1 MSRVILNESDKKA
14 QKTEI
19 KVEKTEAKENLIR
32 WMDEYKNLV
41 FSICLRMTGDYFTA
55 EDIAQETF
63 LSAYMHIEQ
72 FDGNNE
78 KAWLCRIA
86 ANKCTDYLRSAAAK
100 TLPTADDEMPLPVE
114 GSATTVSSSV
124 GADPAEIYETSDVMN
139 SFTRC
144 CEDLP
149 EGYSE
154 VAIKHFIRGKTAREI
169 AEENGDNLK
178 TIQTRIYR
186 AKEMLKK
193 NYRKEWLE
201 A

>member
-1 MSRVILNESDKKA
+1 MS
-14 QKTEI
+14 
-19 KVEKTEAKENLIR
+19 
-32 WMDEYKNLV
+32 EYKNLV

-63 LSAYMHIEQ
+63 LSAYMHMDS

-86 ANKCTDYLRSAAAK
+86 ANKCTDYLRSAAAR
-100 TLPTADDEMPLPVE
+100 TVPTQESEMP
-114 GSATTVSSSV
+114 VSEMGMLSGISHKSNN
-124 GADPAEIYETSDVMN
+124 PAEIYESEEVMN
-139 SFTRC
+139 SFTKC
-144 CEDLP
+144 CEELP
-149 EGYSE
+149 EGYND
-154 VAIKHFIRGKTAREI
+154 VALQHFVNGRTAREI
-169 AEENGDNLK
+169 AEENGDNVK

-193 NYRKEWLE
+193 SYGKEWLE

>member
-1 MSRVILNESDKKA
+1 MKKA
-14 QKTEI
+14 RRE
-19 KVEKTEAKENLIR
+19 VEKIEANENLIR
-32 WMDEYKNLV
+32 WMGEYKNLI

-63 LSAYMHIEQ
+63 LSAYMHMDK

-100 TLPTADDEMPLPVE
+100 SVPTAEDEMPTAAQ
-114 GSATTVSSSV
+114 SAYVAASEAANNP
-124 GADPAEIYETSDVMN
+124 ADIYETEDVMN
-139 SFTRC
+139 TFTRC
-144 CEDLP
+144 CEELP
-149 EGYSE
+149 EAYSDI
-154 VAIKHFIRGKTAREI
+154 ALQHFIRGRTAKEI
-169 AEENGDNLK
+169 AEEKGDNLK
-178 TIQTRIYR
+178 TIQTRIFR

-193 NYRKEWLE
+193 TCRKEWLE

>member
-1 MSRVILNESDKKA
+1 M
-14 QKTEI
+14 
-19 KVEKTEAKENLIR
+19 EKTEAKENLIR
-32 WMDEYKNLV
+32 WMDEYKNLI

-63 LSAYMHIEQ
+63 LSAYMHIDS

-86 ANKCTDYLRSAAAK
+86 ANKCTDYLRSAATKA
-100 TLPTADDEMPLPVE
+100 LPTADDEMPLPVT
-114 GSATTVSSSV
+114 GSVSTVSSSA
-124 GADPAEIYETSDVMN
+124 GADPADIYETSDLLN
-139 SFTRC
+139 SFTKC

-149 EGYSE
+149 EGYSD
-154 VAIKHFIRGKTAREI
+154 VAIKHFIRGQTAREI

>member
-1 MSRVILNESDKKA
+1 M
-14 QKTEI
+14 QKQ
-19 KVEKTEAKENLIR
+19 EAKENLIR
-32 WMDEYKNLV
+32 WMDEYKNLI

-63 LSAYMHIEQ
+63 ISAYMHIEQ

-100 TLPTADDEMPLPVE
+100 TLPTAYDEMPEPAG
-114 GSATTVSSSV
+114 GSAEYVAGSITQ
-124 GADPAEIYETSDVMN
+124 DPADIYETEDVMN
-139 SFTRC
+139 SFTKC

-149 EGYSE
+149 EGYSD
-154 VAIKHFIRGKTAREI
+154 VAIKHFIRGQTAREI

-186 AKEMLKK
+186 AKEMIKK
-193 NYRKEWLE
+193 SYRKEWLE

>member
-1 MSRVILNESDKKA
+1 M
-14 QKTEI
+14 
-19 KVEKTEAKENLIR
+19 EKTEAKENLIR
-32 WMDEYKNLV
+32 WMDEYKNLI

-63 LSAYMHIEQ
+63 LSAYMHIDG
-72 FDGNNE
+72 FDGTNE

-86 ANKCTDYLRSAAAK
+86 ANKCTDYLRSAAAR
-100 TLPTADDEMPLPVE
+100 TLPTADDEMPQPVM
-114 GSATTVSSSV
+114 GSVSTVSSSA
-124 GADPAEIYETSDVMN
+124 GADPADIYETSDVLN
-139 SFTRC
+139 SFTKC

-149 EGYSE
+149 EGYSD
-154 VAIKHFIRGKTAREI
+154 VAIKHFIRGQTAREI

>member
-1 MSRVILNESDKKA
+1 M
-14 QKTEI
+14 
-19 KVEKTEAKENLIR
+19 EKTEAKENLIR